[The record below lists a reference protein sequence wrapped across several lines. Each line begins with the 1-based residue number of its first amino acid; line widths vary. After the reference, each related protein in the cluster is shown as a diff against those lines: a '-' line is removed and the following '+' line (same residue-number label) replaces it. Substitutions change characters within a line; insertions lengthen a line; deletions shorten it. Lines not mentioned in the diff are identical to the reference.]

1 MAGAVTA
8 RFHQP
13 LPRRALPA
21 EMARQLADA
30 LVAVDARYTS
40 AVTSIAQEQREW
52 PREDGGWSV
61 HQILEHIVR
70 TNEAY
75 LPRLRQ
81 LADEMMSSPGAPVPW
96 RGRLFA
102 KWLAKSMTMTLAMPA
117 PKSIEPGPSPR
128 ADVLHAMVATHRDVR
143 ALMQRCSTTDWNAGY
158 MTSPFA
164 ALLRLNFGDAC
175 VVILRHSERHA
186 DQMERLVASFR
197 DARST
202 GSRRARFPAGQG

>member
-8 RFHQP
+8 RFHYP

-21 EMARQLADA
+21 EMARELADA

-40 AVTSIAQEQREW
+40 AMTSIAQEQRDW

-75 LPRLRQ
+75 LSRLRQ
-81 LADEMMSSPGAPVPW
+81 LADEMMSSPSTPEPW
-96 RGRLFA
+96 RGRVFA
-102 KWLAKSMTMTLAMPA
+102 QWLAKSLTMTLPMRA

-128 ADVLHAMVATHRDVR
+128 ADVLQAMVATHREVR
-143 ALMQRCSTTDWNAGY
+143 ALMQRCSATDWTAGY
-158 MTSPFA
+158 MSSPFA
-164 ALLRLNFGDAC
+164 AMLRLNFGDAC

-186 DQMERLVASFR
+186 DQMERLVESFG
-197 DARST
+197 DARHR
-202 GSRRARFPAGQG
+202 GSRRERLSIGQG